1 MNRTALVVIDV
12 QRAQFEPEP
21 KPHERPK
28 AGRSRPPPAGIKESG
43 KATFP

>member
-1 MNRTALVVIDV
+1 MPNPDNAAPVSLFYSY
-12 QRAQFEPEP
+12 A
-21 KPHERPK
+21 HERPK